1 RSRTCEST
9 WPACRIRRWEKSCW
23 RKRSDS
29 SETCPHRL
37 PRGEPAATPHHRTST
52 SAIIVSKRIR
62 ASPVR
67 ALPPAEPDTRGLS
80 PAGGCRYE
88 TRRMCRSYGHVARVG
103 RMLGWAGPAGPAR
116 ASQTLADPPGAAGQR
131 TVVHGAGRETQLR
144 CVVQD
149 LLRPREM
156 EP

>member
-1 RSRTCEST
+1 M
-9 WPACRIRRWEKSCW
+9 RRWGKSCW

-29 SETCPHRL
+29 SEACPR
-37 PRGEPAATPHHRTST
+37 RAASGQACCDTAPSHEHVRDRRFETHPGFAGTSF
-52 SAIIVSKRIR
+52 AARD
-62 ASPVR
+62 
-67 ALPPAEPDTRGLS
+67 PDATGMS

-88 TRRMCRSYGHVARVG
+88 TRRMCRSYGLDARADA
-103 RMLGWAGPAGPAR
+103 MLGCAGPTGPAR
-116 ASQTLADPPGAAGQR
+116 AGEAVAAPSGAAGQR
-131 TVVHGAGRETQLR
+131 TVVHGAGRETELR